1 MACEYQSIKRRRS
14 HFIITFNYLVY
25 GSIFSNESSWADGRQ
40 FRPARHIACPQR
52 LKYIHNIKDGY
63 IPYVEDS
70 AYVNPSTN
78 DASVKKTNRL
88 GLYNAMHDWRQE
100 LMGLARQVQSS
111 LVLLNEGQQTRPKRS
126 SRSHYRRANSS
137 MPNHHLEQIS
147 EESTP
152 KRSPN
157 RHQTA
162 RYSLPILAKP
172 KLSIALNEQESSNIN
187 ENQDPGIWLL
197 PILCHILH
205 VDNISEAQ
213 DWLVNANI
221 TEKRLAME
229 LISRT
234 MQDMQNNDTPCI
246 PDLPTSDQTVT
257 STNSN
262 NIYWPYKLWQ
272 HQQQSKLTI
281 ENNDTCERATSPV
294 RILIPG
300 KRLTTSS
307 TNDRL
312 STASAFIRSN
322 QNLQASTISHVPDI
336 WRPSTRLLTPMTANN
351 SDRASRRSYRITTTA
366 SVSTDNANKILSANL
381 RGKTPLV

>member
-1 MACEYQSIKRRRS
+1 MA
-14 HFIITFNYLVY
+14 FY

-205 VDNISEAQ
+205 VDNINEAQ

-322 QNLQASTISHVPDI
+322 QNLQASTISHAPDI

>member
-1 MACEYQSIKRRRS
+1 MA
-14 HFIITFNYLVY
+14 FY

-70 AYVNPSTN
+70 AYVKPSTN
-78 DASVKKTNRL
+78 DSLVKKTNRL
-88 GLYNAMHDWRQE
+88 GLHCIDNAMHDWRQE

-111 LVLLNEGQQTRPKRS
+111 LVLLNEGQQTRPTRS
-126 SRSHYRRANSS
+126 SRRHYRRGNSS

-147 EESTP
+147 EENTP
-152 KRSPN
+152 KRSSN
-157 RHQTA
+157 RHQTS
-162 RYSLPILAKP
+162 RCPLPILAKP
-172 KLSIALNEQESSNIN
+172 KLSIDLNEQESSNIN

-205 VDNISEAQ
+205 VDNINEAQ

-246 PDLPTSDQTVT
+246 PDLPTSDQAVT

-262 NIYWPYKLWQ
+262 NVYWPYKLWQ
-272 HQQQSKLTI
+272 HQQQSKLPI

-294 RILIPG
+294 RILTPA
-300 KRLTTSS
+300 KRLATSS

-312 STASAFIRSN
+312 STASSFIRSN
-322 QNLQASTISHVPDI
+322 QNLQASTISHVPEV

-351 SDRASRRSYRITTTA
+351 SDRSSRRSYRITTTT
-366 SVSTDNANKILSANL
+366 SVSTDNANKSLSANL